1 MWILYDL
8 YGVASSMH
16 SNWAGN
22 KLQMQGDRLL
32 KFSIVPCAGL
42 VTMVAAFYTAMVG
55 IRASKII
62 HHQLLDRI
70 IKCPLSVFERI
81 PRGRLMNRFS
91 SDMVTVDYVMPF
103 SYRSMVNCILNLIV
117 TIVVIGLAVPWFL
130 LVVLVTAVPYIM
142 IQVCM

>member
-1 MWILYDL
+1 
-8 YGVASSMH
+8 
-16 SNWAGN
+16 
-22 KLQMQGDRLL
+22 
-32 KFSIVPCAGL
+32 
-42 VTMVAAFYTAMVG
+42 MVAAFYTAMVG